1 MATGSE
7 ASKPAEVPAETVL
20 DWHKQDN
27 KRMLHAVYR
36 VGDLDRTIKYYT
48 ECFGMKLLRKRDIPE
63 EKYTNAFLG
72 FGPEDTNFAVEL
84 TYNYGVDKYDIGTGF
99 GHFAIANED
108 VYKLAENIKS
118 KGGKI
123 TREPGPVK
131 GGSTV
136 IAFAQDPDD
145 YMFELIQRAETPEPL
160 CQVMLRVGDLERSI
174 KFYEKALGLKLLRKK
189 DVPDYKY
196 TIAMLGYA
204 DEDKTTVLELT
215 YNYGVTEYSKG
226 NAYAQV
232 AIGTNDVYKSAE
244 AVDLATKELG
254 GKILRQPGPLPGI
267 NTKIASFVDP
277 DGWKVVLVDNTDFLR
292 ELH

>member
-7 ASKPAEVPAETVL
+7 ALKPAETVL

-48 ECFGMKLLRKRDIPE
+48 ECFGMILLRKRDIPE

-84 TYNYGVDKYDIGTGF
+84 TYNYGVDKYDIGMGF

-108 VYKLAENIKS
+108 VYKLAENVKS

-136 IAFAQDPDD
+136 IAFAQDPDG
-145 YMFELIQRAETPEPL
+145 YMFELQRAETPEPL

-174 KFYEKALGLKLLRKK
+174 KFYEKALGMKLLRKK

-215 YNYGVTEYSKG
+215 YNNGVTEYSKG

-232 AIGTNDVYKSAE
+232 AIGTNDVYKSTAL
-244 AVDLATKELG
+244 VDLATKELG

-277 DGWKVVLVDNTDFLR
+277 DGWKVACFHLFCTVNC
-292 ELH
+292 

>member
-7 ASKPAEVPAETVL
+7 AEKAAEAVL
-20 DWHKQDN
+20 EWHKQDN

-36 VGDLDRTIKYYT
+36 VGDLDSTIKYYT
-48 ECFGMKLLRKRDIPE
+48 ECFGMKLLRKRDVPE

-72 FGPEDTNFAVEL
+72 FGPEDTNFALEL
-84 TYNYGVDKYDIGTGF
+84 TYNYGIDKYDIGEGF
-99 GHFAIANED
+99 GHFAIAHED
-108 VYKLAENIKS
+108 VYKLAETIKS
-118 KGGKI
+118 KGGTI

-136 IAFAQDPDD
+136 IAFAKDPDG
-145 YMFELIQRAETPEPL
+145 YLFELIQRGQTPEPL
-160 CQVMLRVGDLERSI
+160 CQVMLRVGDLEHSI
-174 KFYEKALGLKLLRKK
+174 KFYEKALGMKLLRKK

-204 DEDKTTVLELT
+204 DEDMTTVLELT

-267 NTKIASFVDP
+267 NTKITSFVDP
-277 DGWKVVLVDNTDFLR
+277 DGWKVVLVDHADFLK
-292 ELH
+292 ELQ

>member
-136 IAFAQDPDD
+136 IAFAQDPDG

-244 AVDLATKELG
+244 AVELATKELG